1 MHVGQMLRQ
10 GAIAFPERVAVVE
23 RIGGERREL
32 TYGELDLGARRVAHA
47 LEALGLQPGDRVAL
61 SAANSAS
68 FMSSWFGILYA
79 GCVVVPVP
87 VLSAA
92 PELAHRL
99 LHAGCRALLV
109 DEARRSLADAAAVH
123 AGVELPILDSTAEP
137 SQGEAIDA
145 PRDVAPQDTAMV
157 LYTSG
162 TTGVAKGA
170 AIPHASLFA
179 HTAILCSRGL
189 GLDSDDRV
197 LGVLPMT
204 HSYGCRMLMLATFYA
219 GARCVLMD
227 RFDAGVSLEVMR
239 QEAVTW
245 VPAVPTMYAA
255 WGNQVDGPAA
265 PALRWCMCAGAPLP
279 DETARRAE
287 ARLGAE
293 VRQGF
298 GMTEATICTL
308 NAPPDV
314 RVLGSVGKP
323 VWGIEVRV
331 VDDAGAD
338 CEPGADGQVI
348 VRGHNMMSGYL
359 DDPEATAE
367 AMRDGWMHTGDVGRF
382 DGDGRLSIVD
392 RVKDMII
399 RGGNN
404 VYPSEVEAALC
415 LHPAIAQAAVV
426 GRPDAY
432 YGEEIVAVLIL
443 RDDASLDAAA
453 VRTWA
458 AERVART
465 KLPREVAFVDRFPVG
480 PSGKVLKRTLRDELV
495 AGTLKAVKVAKG

>member
-10 GAIAFPERVAVVE
+10 GALAFPERVAVVE
-23 RIGGERREL
+23 RIGGQRREL
-32 TYGELDLGARRVAHA
+32 SYAELDLGACRVAAA
-47 LEALGLQPGDRVAL
+47 LRAQGLADGDRVAL
-61 SAANSAS
+61 SAANNAS
-68 FMSSWFGILYA
+68 FMASWFGILYA
-79 GCVVVPVP
+79 GCAVVPVP

-99 LHAGCRALLV
+99 THAGCRCILV
-109 DEARRSLADAAAVH
+109 DEARRGLADAALSLCALQ
-123 AGVELPILDSTAEP
+123 LPILDCNALPLE
-137 SQGEAIDA
+137 GEALDA
-145 PRDVAPQDTAMV
+145 PRDAAPADTAMV

-162 TTGVAKGA
+162 TTGTAKGA

-179 HTAILCSRGL
+179 HTLVLSARGL
-189 GLDSDDRV
+189 GLTADDRV

-204 HSYGCRMLMLATFYA
+204 HSYGCRMLMLATFHA

-227 RFDAGVSLEVMR
+227 RFGAGTSFEVMC
-239 QEAVTW
+239 EEGVTW

-255 WGNQVDGPAA
+255 WGNHVAGP
-265 PALRWCMCAGAPLP
+265 PPPELRWCMCAGAPLP

-308 NAPPDV
+308 NAPPDA

-323 VWGIEVRV
+323 VWGVEVRV

-338 CEPGADGQVI
+338 CAPGADGQVV

-367 AMRDGWMHTGDVGRF
+367 ALRDGWMHTGDVGRF
-382 DGDGRLSIVD
+382 DAEGRLSIVD
-392 RVKDMII
+392 RLKDMII

-415 LHPAIAQAAVV
+415 QHPAIAEAAVV
-426 GRPDAY
+426 GRPDDY
-432 YGEEIVAVLIL
+432 YGEEIVAVLVL
-443 RDDASLDAAA
+443 RDGETLDAAQ
-453 VRTWA
+453 VRAWT
-458 AERVART
+458 AEQVGRT
-465 KLPREVAFVDRFPVG
+465 KLPREVAFVDRLPVG
-480 PSGKVLKRTLRDELV
+480 PSGKVLKRTLRDQLV
-495 AGTLKAVKVAKG
+495 AGTLSTEKVEKG